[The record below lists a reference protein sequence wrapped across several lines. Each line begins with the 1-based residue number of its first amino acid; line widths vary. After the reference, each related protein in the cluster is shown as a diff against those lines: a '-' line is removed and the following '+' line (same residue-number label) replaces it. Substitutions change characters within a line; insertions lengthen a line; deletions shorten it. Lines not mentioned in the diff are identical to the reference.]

1 MAKQRS
7 NAWYLLPFFFSI
19 IGGIIGYFIIKK
31 DDPVKAK
38 RLIIVGLVVLGVTL
52 ANIGVQTSVAI
63 NTFAQL
69 SNDQFL
75 SIIVPPLSL
84 IG

>member
-1 MAKQRS
+1 MGKARS

-31 DDPVKAK
+31 DDPVKAG
-38 RLIIVGLVVLGVTL
+38 RLIIVGVVVFGVTL
-52 ANIGVQTSVAI
+52 ANIAVQTSVAI
-63 NTFAQL
+63 GTAL

-84 IG
+84 LG

>member
-7 NAWYLLPFFFSI
+7 NAWYLVPFFFSI

-38 RLIIVGLVVLGVTL
+38 RLIIVGVVVFGVTL
-52 ANIGVQTSVAI
+52 VNIGVQTSVAI
-63 NTFAQL
+63 GTAL
-69 SNDQFL
+69 SNDQLL

>member
-1 MAKQRS
+1 MAKARS

-31 DDPVKAK
+31 DDPVKAG
-38 RLIIVGLVVLGVTL
+38 RLIIVGLVVFGVTI
-52 ANIGVQTSVAI
+52 ANIAVQTSVAI
-63 NTFAQL
+63 GTALSQPDQL
-69 SNDQFL
+69 L
-75 SIIVPPLSL
+75 SILVPPLSL